1 MTIWYQFSVMMLNPS
16 HASTQSC
23 KGTRATASTYSLHQV
38 FLNILK
44 YFVTTLLG
52 HTDLYFSAHLSAHG
66 LKTVYNLAQA
76 SVLEQA
82 GKEMKGQLEVH
93 LI

>member
-1 MTIWYQFSVMMLNPS
+1 MT
-16 HASTQSC
+16 A
-23 KGTRATASTYSLHQV
+23 
-38 FLNILK
+38 
-44 YFVTTLLG
+44 LLG
-52 HTDLYFSAHLSAHG
+52 HTDLYLSARLSAHG
-66 LKTVYNLAQA
+66 LKTVYNLAQV